1 MIQDYKFDPS
11 LDRRPRERGRI
22 RLLIASIA
30 LLGIVIGLLRLTAPP
45 EPGLLAS
52 TLPSETEALATPPA
66 MPTPPPKAQI
76 VSSPLSLP
84 GQTSEPSAALTTRTS
99 SPADMPAVESQ
110 LASLPLPQQTQ
121 PSLLSPPPTLS
132 ETPNKDLATAPE
144 IVVPQQTPAAT
155 TSEPIAQMRASW
167 FTHTISSG
175 DSLAKI
181 FQQHSLSANLLHR
194 VVHSS
199 ETAKSLAKIRPGQKL
214 RFLLDD
220 ENNLQELVL
229 VRSPV
234 ESLRIQAIDDDFK
247 AERVVKDVKKRIAS
261 ASGTIQSS
269 LFLDG
274 QKSGLS
280 DAQIMELA
288 ALFGWDVDFALEIRA
303 GDQFRLLY
311 EEQYLDGE
319 KYRDGPIL
327 AAEFINKGT
336 PYQAFRFEDQNGKA
350 AYYDAEGRNKRR
362 AFIRTPIKFARIS
375 SRFTPKRWHPVLKKW
390 RSHKGVD
397 YAAPTGTPIKATGS
411 GKVVFRGW
419 KSGYGR
425 VVIVQHANKYQ
436 TVYAHMSKFS
446 SRAKSGS
453 KVKQGQIIG
462 YVGKS
467 GLATGPHLHY
477 EFRVNGVHRNPLT
490 VKLPKSLPLP
500 KSRLTLF
507 KKQTAPLVAQLEAIE
522 QRTMVAS
529 NKP

>member
-1 MIQDYKFDPS
+1 MIQDYNFDPS
-11 LDRRPRERGRI
+11 LDHRPRGRGRI

-30 LLGIVIGLLRLTAPP
+30 LLGLVIGTLRLTAPEAP
-45 EPGLLAS
+45 ETLAAV
-52 TLPSETEALATPPA
+52 TPPAVEKTEAL
-66 MPTPPPKAQI
+66 PTQPTGDIKPEA

-84 GQTSEPSAALTTRTS
+84 ERSPESPAPSSKRSSEP
-99 SPADMPAVESQ
+99 PAGQ
-110 LASLPLPQQTQ
+110 LQANPRPPSDEIQ
-121 PSLLSPPPTLS
+121 PSLLAS
-132 ETPNKDLATAPE
+132 A
-144 IVVPQQTPAAT
+144 PAAT
-155 TSEPIAQMRASW
+155 ATAENDQKAPPASGDTQQQQPAEIETEAEILAAWVTHPIR
-167 FTHTISSG
+167 SG

-181 FQQHSLSANLLHR
+181 FQQHALSPNLLYR
-194 VVHSS
+194 VVNSS
-199 ETAKSLAKIRPGQKL
+199 KTAKSLANIRPGQEL

-220 ENNLQELVL
+220 NNDLQELVH

-234 ESLRIQAIDDDFK
+234 ESLHIRAVDDEFQADLL
-247 AERVVKDVKKRIAS
+247 VKDVEKRVAS

-288 ALFGWDVDFALEIRA
+288 ALFGWDIDFALEIRA

-319 KYRDGPIL
+319 KFRDGPIL
-327 AAEFINKGT
+327 AAEFTNRGT
-336 PYQAFRFEDQNGKA
+336 QYQAFRFEDENGEA
-350 AYYDAEGRNKRR
+350 GYYDAEGRNKRR

-397 YAAPTGTPIKATGS
+397 YAAPTGTPIKTTGS
-411 GKVVFRGW
+411 GKVIFRGW
-419 KSGYGR
+419 KGGYGR

-453 KVKQGQIIG
+453 KVKQGQVIG

-490 VKLPKSLPLP
+490 VQLPKSLPLP
-500 KSRLTLF
+500 KSRLALF
-507 KKQTAPLVAQLEAIE
+507 KQQTAPLVAQLEAIE
-522 QRTMVAS
+522 QPTMVAS
-529 NKP
+529 SKP